1 MKKIILFIIILS
13 SCSADYHL
21 RMAMKKNPKLGD
33 SNTIFIPYYKDTNV
47 TINIIGDTSDQTVRF
62 KKWYNQA
69 KDSMSIVFNDSFV
82 EVSQAIDSL
91 GNIKTK
97 VIRKSYT
104 YRIRMYFH
112 GTVKASVPPTIVIK
126 EKQTIWQ
133 EIKSYAVNWLAFL
146 GLIFVVVLLFRKL
159 VNILS

>member
-1 MKKIILFIIILS
+1 
-13 SCSADYHL
+13 
-21 RMAMKKNPKLGD
+21 MALKKNPKLGD

-97 VIRKSYT
+97 VIRKSYM

-112 GTVKASVPPTIVIK
+112 GTVKASVPPTIVLK

-146 GLIFVVVLLFRKL
+146 GIIFIVVILFRKL
-159 VNILS
+159 VDTLS